1 MHLLPN
7 TDSFSVFQI
16 QEAAEMHLSASVL
29 GLRLVGECWPSLV
42 LTASPPHKPPSQPLR
57 AVLTAILSQLG
68 LAATLSALGTP
79 NTLLNHS
86 LGRDSLLFVNKR
98 TPKLKIIYMFYICY
112 IYYIY
117 IFIY

>member
-1 MHLLPN
+1 
-7 TDSFSVFQI
+7 
-16 QEAAEMHLSASVL
+16 MHLSASVL

-42 LTASPPHKPPSQPLR
+42 LAASPPHKSSQPLR

-86 LGRDSLLFVNKR
+86 LDRDSLLIVNKR
-98 TPKLKIIYMFYICY
+98 TPPIKNYIHVLYMLYM
-112 IYYIY
+112 YYIY